1 MEKETEKNIWKRKYL
16 VKKKK
21 TREEKEKDIWR
32 KIIFLQRR
40 RKTENDKEEY
50 FLEGKYLVLGEED
63 KMRGKEGQILEKEN
77 IWSEEE
83 KKKGEGK
90 GGKQFEKKN

>member
-1 MEKETEKNIWKRKYL
+1 MEKETEKNIWKRKYQ

-40 RKTENDKEEY
+40 RKTENDQEEY

-63 KMRGKEGQILEKEN
+63 KMRRKRRTN
-77 IWSEEE
+77 F
-83 KKKGEGK
+83 GK
-90 GGKQFEKKN
+90 GKYLV